1 MIETFRSQKLIH
13 KKYLLQIL
21 LGTKAFHERQSSL
34 LRIPLPIITNN
45 SDANNNNTEIKKGHI
60 NVCGDTHGQFFDLCN
75 IFEVI

>member
-21 LGTKAFHERQSSL
+21 LATKAYHESQSTL
-34 LRIPLPIITNN
+34 LRISLPTITTE
-45 SDANNNNTEIKKGHI
+45 SETNTNVEPKKGHI

-75 IFEVI
+75 IFQVS